1 MSENPVSEKDGICN
15 NYDYD
20 GSIATPKPQE
30 PEEIKVSVKKG
41 KSKVKAPVDDVL
53 KSKMA
58 SVLKTSG
65 KVRTTQEL
73 VQEMALRS
81 HSPGTEDYQS
91 TLLKLGIPFHYY
103 LDRIIVLYFV
113 ISFDSTCEHSE

>member
-1 MSENPVSEKDGICN
+1 MSEKDGICN
-15 NYDYD
+15 GHLDVDDTMAVQNHQVVE
-20 GSIATPKPQE
+20 STEKE
-30 PEEIKVSVKKG
+30 VSVKRRKA
-41 KSKVKAPVDDVL
+41 KVQVPVDDAL

-81 HSPGTEDYQS
+81 HSPGTN
-91 TLLKLGIPFHYY
+91 
-103 LDRIIVLYFV
+103 
-113 ISFDSTCEHSE
+113 